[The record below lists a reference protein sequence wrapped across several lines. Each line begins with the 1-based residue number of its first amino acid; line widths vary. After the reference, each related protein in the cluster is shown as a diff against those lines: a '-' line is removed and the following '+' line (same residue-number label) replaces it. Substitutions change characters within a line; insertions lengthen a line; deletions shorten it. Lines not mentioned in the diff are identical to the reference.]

1 MICFLCQL
9 HLNIYLNMDL
19 NRNSLVPWTYEYE
32 YVSYV
37 PQWISSEFPHAVAFI
52 RTYLRILQVSIVV
65 VVVVCTGIPVLLYI
79 QGKDC
84 IMRIYVNMVYDASLG
99 AAAAVLLV
107 LLLGIVSKDVYVAP
121 NLREGLRITQLNHT
135 YQVLGILQLQM
146 LPQKRTADRLMWFSP
161 QTGCAIWAIF
171 RYV

>member
-65 VVVVCTGIPVLLYI
+65 VVVL
-79 QGKDC
+79 
-84 IMRIYVNMVYDASLG
+84 
-99 AAAAVLLV
+99 
-107 LLLGIVSKDVYVAP
+107 
-121 NLREGLRITQLNHT
+121 
-135 YQVLGILQLQM
+135 
-146 LPQKRTADRLMWFSP
+146 
-161 QTGCAIWAIF
+161 
-171 RYV
+171 